1 MFESRDTRTESQPP
15 FGIDA
20 RRLPKATAGTFYG
33 KLEATLESIG
43 FTADVREI
51 CRPVYLAAEIPAFSM
66 GRRAMSDE
74 GAALAFANACLSRM
88 IRIYNECWKQMA

>member
-20 RRLPKATAGTFYG
+20 RRLPKATAGTFYS

-43 FTADVREI
+43 FTGGVREI
-51 CRPVYLAAEIPAFSM
+51 CRPAYLPAEIPAFSM
-66 GRRAMSDE
+66 GRRAISDE
-74 GAALAFANACLSRM
+74 GAARAFTNACLNRM
-88 IRIYNECWKQMA
+88 IRIYNEC

>member
-15 FGIDA
+15 FG
-20 RRLPKATAGTFYG
+20 T
-33 KLEATLESIG
+33 

-51 CRPVYLAAEIPAFSM
+51 CRPVYLPAEIPAFSM

-74 GAALAFANACLSRM
+74 GAARAFAKACLNRM
-88 IRIYNECWKQMA
+88 VRIYNECWKQMA